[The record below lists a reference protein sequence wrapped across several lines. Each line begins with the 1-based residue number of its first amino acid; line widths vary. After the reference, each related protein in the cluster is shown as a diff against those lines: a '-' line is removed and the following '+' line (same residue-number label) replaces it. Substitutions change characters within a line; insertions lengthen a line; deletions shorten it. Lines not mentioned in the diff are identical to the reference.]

1 MENLRG
7 NGPTPLLRA
16 QLRTQLDFAS
26 VMVDAYARGA
36 KIWCEFWGPFG
47 EPAIEAVDAVADTQQ
62 RYLQKLKETLEEVET
77 RT

>member
-7 NGPTPLLRA
+7 NGPTPLIRS
-16 QLRTQLDFAS
+16 QLDFAG

-36 KIWCEFWGPFG
+36 KVWYEFWGPWG
-47 EPAIEAVDAVADTQQ
+47 EPAIDVVNAVADMQQ
-62 RYLQKLKETLEEVET
+62 HYLQKLKETLEEVET

>member
-7 NGPTPLLRA
+7 NGPTPLIRS
-16 QLRTQLDFAS
+16 QLDFAS

-47 EPAIEAVDAVADTQQ
+47 ESAIEAVDAVADTQQ
-62 RYLQKLKETLEEVET
+62 RYLQKLKETLEDVET
-77 RT
+77 RS